1 MFERRKQVIQVA
13 VVVAIALV
21 IVNIAFIFLSSWYF
35 TGKRPQ
41 EAASIGDVR
50 MAFAVFTSLVG
61 AASIIAAIS
70 PRTIGHAIASIMGLV
85 SIVAAI
91 GAFARGMTPVLP
103 VTLLVIGGLLP
114 ALVMFSMKT
123 SRAAWA
129 FLTSLCGVYGTVLL
143 FGAPKLRGLLDI
155 GLWTA
160 LIIPGM
166 LAVATASLVMSR
178 ADYRDAT

>member
-1 MFERRKQVIQVA
+1 MVERRKQVIQVA

-21 IVNIAFIFLSSWYF
+21 FVNAVFLFLSSWYF
-35 TGKRPQ
+35 TGKRPEQ
-41 EAASIGDVR
+41 AAAINDVR
-50 MAFAVFTSLVG
+50 AAFAVFTCIVG
-61 AASIIAAIS
+61 AASILAAS
-70 PRTIGHAIASIMGLV
+70 APRTVGHAIASIMGLV
-85 SIVAAI
+85 SLVAAI
-91 GAFARGMTPVLP
+91 GAFARGMTIVLP

-114 ALVMFSMKT
+114 ALAMFSMKT

-129 FLTSLCGVYGTVLL
+129 FLTSMCGVYATVLL
-143 FGAPKLRGLLDI
+143 FGAPKVRGLLDI

-160 LIIPGM
+160 LIVPGL